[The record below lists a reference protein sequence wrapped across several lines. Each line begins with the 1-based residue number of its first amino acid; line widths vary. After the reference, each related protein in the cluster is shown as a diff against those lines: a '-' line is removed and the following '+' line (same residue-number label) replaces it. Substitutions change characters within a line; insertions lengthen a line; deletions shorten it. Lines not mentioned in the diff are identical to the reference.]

1 MSKTVLVA
9 TEKPFAPE
17 SVKKIL
23 EICNSAGYTLKLLEK
38 YAEKASVLQA
48 VKEVDALI
56 IRSDKVT
63 ADVLD
68 SAKNLKIVVRAG
80 SGYDNV
86 DCPAAAKK
94 GIVVM
99 NTPGQNSN
107 AVAELAFGLMISL
120 ARKQYQ
126 GIAGTELRS
135 KRIGIYGYGN
145 VGKSIVRIAS
155 GFGMI
160 IEAFGRSLT
169 PGQPLA
175 DGAVASQNP
184 ESLFSNCDYISLN
197 LPLNDTTKKLITF
210 ILLSKTRTGASV
222 INTARKEII
231 DEEGLL
237 EMMERRPDFMYA
249 SDIAPDCREVLLERY
264 PERCFFTLKKM
275 GAQTLEA
282 NINTGIAAIKQ
293 VISFLEDGDT
303 TFQVN

>member
-17 SVKKIL
+17 SVKKIS
-23 EICNSAGYTLKLLEK
+23 EICGDAGYTLKLLEK
-38 YAEKASVLQA
+38 YADKASLLQA
-48 VKEVDALI
+48 VKEVNALI

-63 ADVLD
+63 ADVLAA
-68 SAKNLKIVVRAG
+68 AKNLKVVVRAG

-94 GIVVM
+94 GVVVM

-126 GIAGTELRS
+126 GKVGTELRS

-145 VGKSIVRIAS
+145 AGKAIVKIAN

-160 IEAFGRSLT
+160 VEAFGRSLT

-175 DGAVASQNP
+175 DGAVASQNG
-184 ESLFSNCDYISLN
+184 ESLFRNCDYISLH
-197 LPLNDTTKKLITF
+197 LPLDDTTQKLITF
-210 ILLSKTRTGASV
+210 DLLSKTKTGATIV
-222 INTARKEII
+222 NTARKEII
-231 DEEGLL
+231 DEHGLL
-237 EMMERRPDFMYA
+237 KMMEKRPDFMYA
-249 SDIAPDCREVLLERY
+249 SDIAPDCKKEMLEKY

-275 GAQTLEA
+275 GAQTVEA
-282 NINTGIAAIKQ
+282 NLNAGLAAVRQAINY
-293 VISFLEDGDT
+293 LEKNDT